1 MGMRDLLERLFAR
14 EFPEERDVLIL
25 DPDNDKVFALHREH
39 SFGFVLS
46 HVTVERCLLVDLGKN
61 RAYELH
67 ELSADD
73 LEDMIEVVD
82 KRIN

>member
-1 MGMRDLLERLFAR
+1 MRDLMERLFAR
-14 EFPEERDVLIL
+14 ELPEERGILLL
-25 DPDNDKVFALHREH
+25 DPDNDKLIALRRDQSLGFAL
-39 SFGFVLS
+39 SYVN
-46 HVTVERCLLVDLGKN
+46 VERCLLVDLDKN